1 MPLAHPTLNRR
12 VQVILN
18 PAAGRSRPA
27 LEALFEPYTAA
38 CDIALT
44 IHPGDAERLAR
55 AAAESGAD
63 VVAVCGGDGT
73 LSEAARGLYSTG
85 VPLAI
90 LPGGTANLLAR
101 DLGIPRH
108 LQDAVALIF
117 EPQAVTRAIDMGRA
131 GDRLFFHLGIGLEGE
146 MVRRAGRAAKRAAGL
161 LAYYWSAL
169 VALPTYRPARYRL
182 TLDGETVEMDG
193 INCAI
198 TSYGSIGLAGLSLS
212 RTIDPGDGLLDVIVI
227 RRADFK
233 RLVMAGTSAL
243 LARDLSR
250 AIWHRQARD
259 LTVET
264 APPRPMTCDGETDP
278 DSFTGLTV
286 SVVPGAIRVLVP

>member
-1 MPLAHPTLNRR
+1 MNRR

-18 PAAGRSRPA
+18 PAAGPSKPA
-27 LEALFEPYTAA
+27 LEALFEPYFPA

-44 IHPGDAERLAR
+44 TRPGDAERLAR

-63 VVAVCGGDGT
+63 AVAVCGGDGT
-73 LSEAARGLYSTG
+73 LSEAARGLYGTG

-101 DLGIPRH
+101 DLGIPRR
-108 LQDAVALIF
+108 LRDAVALIF
-117 EPQAVTRAIDMGRA
+117 DPHAALRAVDMGRV

-146 MVRRAGRAAKRAAGL
+146 MVRRAGHAAKSAAGL
-161 LAYYWSAL
+161 LAYYASGL
-169 VALPTYRPARYRL
+169 IALPACRPARYHL
-182 TLDGETVEMDG
+182 TLDGESVETDG
-193 INCAI
+193 INCTI

-212 RTIDPGDGLLDVIVI
+212 RAIDPGDSLLDVIVI
-227 RRADFK
+227 RRADLK
-233 RLVMAGTSAL
+233 RLVLAGTSAL

-250 AIWHRQARD
+250 AIWHRQARII
-259 LTVET
+259 TVET
-264 APPRPMTCDGETDP
+264 TPPRPMTCDGETDL
-278 DSFTGLTV
+278 DSPASLTV